1 MYEDNTYPQKKKKDN
16 TCLLRM
22 YECAYLLAL
31 IIPSAPNS
39 RRSLSAPRSSAST
52 AGETP
57 TPTMGP
63 PWREDAGEGQKE
75 TQAAADMAGCV
86 YMYTWHATGACSCR
100 PWLSYMFCCERVC
113 APSPASIYTRPRARR
128 RRLNLTSGAPTHAR
142 THAGRCQVGTPR
154 RCRCCRCVRLR
165 CMYEAGYALL
175 PPFGSTPTNH
185 ARTHARPGVNAPSNQ
200 VTVG

>member
-1 MYEDNTYPQKKKKDN
+1 MCLPVGSDHPVGSELQEVPLGAT
-16 TCLLRM
+16 LLR
-22 YECAYLLAL
+22 LH
-31 IIPSAPNS
+31 S
-39 RRSLSAPRSSAST
+39 RRNADADD
-52 AGETP
+52 
-57 TPTMGP
+57 GP
-63 PWREDAGEGQKE
+63 AVARRRGGGAEGDAGGGRHGWLRVYVHVARNRSLQL
-75 TQAAADMAGCV
+75 QALAELYV
-86 YMYTWHATGACSCR
+86 
-100 PWLSYMFCCERVC
+100 CCERVC
-113 APSPASIYTRPRARR
+113 AASPASIYTRPRARR

-142 THAGRCQVGTPR
+142 TQEGVKWECR